1 MNKRI
6 GLFTP
11 VARKKKNAPTTTTSY
26 VEIAAA
32 KDLVTKLVALGA
44 KRVGLL
50 RRDRLGTTRLEGTMF
65 PVSDLKDEHVDW
77 AATKTNEFE
86 TRGLFYDEKPVA

>member
-26 VEIAAA
+26 VEITTA

-50 RRDRLGTTRLEGTMF
+50 RRDRLGTTQMEGTMF

-77 AATKTNEFE
+77 AAAKTKEFE

>member
-11 VARKKKNAPTTTTSY
+11 IARQKKDGPTTTTTY
-26 VEIAAA
+26 VEVSTAAELGA
-32 KDLVTKLVALGA
+32 KLAALGA

-50 RRDRLGTTRLEGTMF
+50 CRDRFGTTRLEGTMF
-65 PVSDLKDEHVDW
+65 AVADLKDEHVEW
-77 AATKTNEFE
+77 ASAKSTDFE
-86 TRGLFYDEKPVA
+86 TRGLFYDAKA